1 MGWLDWMQ
9 WPAMIATVTATWL
22 IASTSRRRRN
32 LGFWLSLASNAL
44 WIVWGWHD
52 GAMAVIALQIALAA
66 LNVRGVRNNDP
77 DGPDPCGPRGSRG

>member
-9 WPAMIATVTATWL
+9 WPAMVATVTATWL
-22 IASTSRRRRN
+22 VSSASRRRRN

-52 GAMAVIALQIALAA
+52 RAIAVIALQIALAA

-77 DGPDPCGPRGSRG
+77 NGPSPTGPRGSRG